1 MRFSAPAAQLLWRVS
16 DSFTLPV
23 ERMLA
28 DGSYLSQLNG
38 ARGKRTTVRV
48 IEYTV
53 VTATLDTDGVSE
65 ETSDTAPSS
74 RAPGASSTSS
84 WPTALLLP

>member
-1 MRFSAPAAQLLWRVS
+1 M
-16 DSFTLPV
+16 

-53 VTATLDTDGVSE
+53 VTAPLDTDGVSE
-65 ETSDTAPSS
+65 ETSDTAAPPS
-74 RAPGASSTSS
+74 RAPGAGSTSS
-84 WPTALLLP
+84 WPTALLLA